1 MNVFELF
8 ATISLDTSEYD
19 KGLDS
24 AKKRADSS
32 GSKISSGLGKV
43 AKAGAV
49 AVGAA
54 ATAVGFL
61 TKSAVSGY
69 AEQEQL
75 VGGVQKLYGNMGMSV
90 QEYAKSVGKSV
101 SEVKGEWKT
110 LESAQNTVLENARNA
125 YKTSGMSMNQYM
137 DTATSFS
144 AALINSLGG
153 DTQKAAEQTDVAM
166 RAISDNFNT
175 FGGDIGSIQYAF
187 QGFAK
192 QNYTMLDNLKLG
204 YGGTKTEMER
214 LIADANEYA
223 AANGKAADLSIDSFS
238 DIVTAIEL
246 VQEKQGIAGT
256 TAREAASTISG
267 SFGMLK
273 SAWENLL
280 AGFGDKDANLDK
292 LIKNV
297 ISSAETV
304 AKNALPVIEKAL
316 ISIAYAIT
324 EIAPKIGAKI
334 PELISN
340 VLPDLIDAGFQ
351 LIQGLITGL
360 VENMPAL
367 LEGIG
372 EVIMTVTEAIVSY
385 LPIIANTIMENAP
398 AILEA
403 GKTLLSNLVKGVS
416 QNGPALLSKAAEWV
430 MNLANGFLNAL
441 PKLWTAEAD
450 MIRNFLAKLKE
461 NLPQFI
467 EAAGEWI
474 RTLVKG
480 IVEHL
485 PELLTAA
492 LDLLDAL
499 GQALFE
505 GAVLLVQAGFEIVNN
520 IVLGIKDAVASA
532 LGPAADSIKERI
544 MSAINALKSSLSAA
558 WGAIK
563 GAASSAWNAIKAA
576 VTRPVTALKSTLSS
590 AWSAI
595 KSKASS
601 MWNAIKSAVTK
612 PFETAK
618 EKVQSAVDKIKSLF
632 PISLG
637 KIFKGIINLP
647 WVKVN
652 KKKDGADTSGGS
664 KEISFAKAMTQPY
677 IFDSPTFFKAGEAG
691 DEMLYGRNRLMNDIA
706 NAVKGT
712 GGNTVINL
720 NYDASADANDML
732 RDLARG
738 VRRYKMAGV
747 I

>member
-75 VGGVQKLYGNMGMSV
+75 IGGVQKLYGNMGMSV

-101 SEVKGEWKT
+101 GEVKSEWKT
-110 LESAQNTVLENARNA
+110 LEGAQNTVLENARNA

-175 FGGDIGSIQYAF
+175 FGGDIGMIQGAF

-214 LIADANEYA
+214 LVADANEYA
-223 AANGKAADLSIDSFS
+223 AANGKAADLSVDSFS

-246 VQEKQGIAGT
+246 IQEKQGIAGT
-256 TAREAASTISG
+256 TAKEAASTISG

-280 AGFGDKDANLDK
+280 AGFGDKDANLDE
-292 LIKNV
+292 LIGNV

-304 AKNALPVIEKAL
+304 AKNALPVIENAL
-316 ISIAYAIT
+316 VSIAYAIT

-367 LEGIG
+367 IEGIG
-372 EVIMTVTEAIVSY
+372 EVIMTVAESIVSY
-385 LPIIANTIMENAP
+385 LPIIANTIMQNAP

-403 GKTLLSNLVKGVS
+403 GKNLLSTLADGIT
-416 QNGPALLSKAAEWV
+416 QNAPSLLSKAAVWV
-430 MNLANGFLNAL
+430 SNIAKGLMEAVPNLLTAGAGLLDRFSAYITENA
-441 PKLWTAEAD
+441 PKLIEKAGEMVRA
-450 MIRNFLAKLKE
+450 LATGFVQH
-461 NLPQFI
+461 LP
-467 EAAGEWI
+467 EMLSAAGEFI
-474 RTLVKG
+474 TSLLEFLVTL
-480 IVEHL
+480 
-485 PELLTAA
+485 AA
-492 LDLLDAL
+492 TLI
-499 GQALFE
+499 E
-505 GAVLLVQAGFEIVNN
+505 AGVEIVNN
-520 IVLGIKDAVASA
+520 IALGIKDAVAGA

-563 GAASSAWNAIKAA
+563 GAAASAWNAIKAA
-576 VTRPVTALKSTLSS
+576 VTRPVTALKGALSS

-595 KSKASS
+595 KGKASS

-618 EKVQSAVDKIKSLF
+618 EKVQSAVNKIKSLF

-637 KIFKGIINLP
+637 KIFKGVINLP

-664 KEISFAKAMTQPY
+664 KSINFAKAMTQPY
-677 IFDSPTFFKAGEAG
+677 VFDSPTFFKAGEAG
-691 DEMLYGRNRLMNDIA
+691 DEMLYGKNRLLNDIS
-706 NAVKGT
+706 NAVKGA